1 MTECHGIK
9 CDRAFVSWLELEK
22 VQFKIDDPM
31 AVKCLLQRLEICNR
45 LNERDK
51 MQGNALNKTNAKQ
64 GKMKAMETFEQLQN
78 SMTEKNDE
86 YAKLQDKYERLME
99 RVFIFISK
107 NIT

>member
-1 MTECHGIK
+1 
-9 CDRAFVSWLELEK
+9 
-22 VQFKIDDPM
+22 M

-64 GKMKAMETFEQLQN
+64 GKMKEMETFEQLQN

-86 YAKLQDKYERLME
+86 YAKLQDKYEQLVE
-99 RVFIFISK
+99 QVYLYIFK
-107 NIT
+107 KIT